1 MYSVAHHTSASTKAP
16 FRGLGVVVRLLFLAT
31 LLLPLPATAQ
41 RVDKVRVVMG
51 EYTYYAPSH
60 VSVDE
65 ARAEAVRRARL
76 QALADAYGTT
86 LQSTTTTTV
95 HNSATTSQVDV
106 STLAQS
112 EVRGEWIEDVDEP
125 QVDVT
130 YEQDMLVVTARV
142 RGRTRPVTTAQV
154 QVEVRLLRNGTEPR
168 YESGEFRAGDDLYL
182 YFRTP
187 AAGYVAV
194 YLLDGEAAYCLL
206 PYARDPA
213 GIVRVGNDR
222 PHVFFSAD
230 LADENVKPYVD
241 ELYLTATQPVEHNTV
256 CVIFSPNPF
265 AKATDEQRDGGSDL
279 LLPRQ
284 TTLEGFNTWLTKCR
298 VRDREMVV
306 VRKELTIR

>member
-1 MYSVAHHTSASTKAP
+1 M
-16 FRGLGVVVRLLFLAT
+16 
-31 LLLPLPATAQ
+31 
-41 RVDKVRVVMG
+41 
-51 EYTYYAPSH
+51 
-60 VSVDE
+60 
-65 ARAEAVRRARL
+65 
-76 QALADAYGTT
+76 
-86 LQSTTTTTV
+86 
-95 HNSATTSQVDV
+95 
-106 STLAQS
+106 
-112 EVRGEWIEDVDEP
+112 RGEWIEDVDEP

-213 GIVRVGNDR
+213 GTMQVGNDR

-230 LADENVKPYVD
+230 LADEAVKPYVD

-256 CVIFSPNPF
+256 CVIFSQPLRQGHGR
-265 AKATDEQRDGGSDL
+265 AARGRQRPAAAPPDH
-279 LLPRQ
+279 PRRLQ
-284 TTLEGFNTWLTKCR
+284 HLAGQVPR
-298 VRDREMVV
+298 ADREMVV

>member
-1 MYSVAHHTSASTKAP
+1 MKKKLAVACTSVVLVAAMA
-16 FRGLGVVVRLLFLAT
+16 A
-31 LLLPLPATAQ
+31 
-41 RVDKVRVVMG
+41 VMG
-51 EYTYYAPSH
+51 G
-60 VSVDE
+60 
-65 ARAEAVRRARL
+65 
-76 QALADAYGTT
+76 QALAIEWHPSRTQSEVGVSE
-86 LQSTTTTTV
+86 STTTTTV
-95 HNSATTSQVDV
+95 RNSATTSQVDV

-130 YEQDMLVVTARV
+130 YEQDMLIVTARV

-213 GIVRVGNDR
+213 GTMQVGNDR

-230 LADENVKPYVD
+230 LADEAVKPYVD

-265 AKATDEQRDGGSDL
+265 AKATDEQRDGDSDL

-284 TTLEGFNTWLTKCR
+284 TTLEGFNTWLAKCR